1 MTLPKIDM
9 KNSDIKETIWNKK
22 PKNFTI
28 PLLVL
33 DKTICNKTN
42 TLTHTANKL
51 IQQRQMKNKQFG

>member
-1 MTLPKIDM
+1 M
-9 KNSDIKETIWNKK
+9 
-22 PKNFTI
+22 NFTL

-51 IQQRQMKNKQFG
+51 IQLNQMKNKQFG